1 MTQEEM
7 TLIDQ
12 WNDTMFVSSD
22 AAAEGWYEGQ
32 DQYAAEEEQYYDA
45 YEEDPR
51 WGWRGERV
59 MKKDKE
65 PAPSSVIN
73 THTHIHTYTTKR
85 PKEENCFG
93 YGFKL
98 HILHE

>member
-1 MTQEEM
+1 MTREEM

-12 WNDTMFVSSD
+12 WNEAMFVSRD

-51 WGWRGERV
+51 WGWQG
-59 MKKDKE
+59 
-65 PAPSSVIN
+65 
-73 THTHIHTYTTKR
+73 
-85 PKEENCFG
+85 
-93 YGFKL
+93 
-98 HILHE
+98 